1 MTLDQLFAL
10 FVSLAGTGS
19 LIGAIVNALKSF
31 GVVADGQAGTW
42 SLGLNLAGLVALFVL
57 GVFAPTADIKDI
69 DGVAAQIAQLLT
81 IAVGLFVQLGGAK
94 LAHSLLKGVPVVGKS
109 FSA

>member
-19 LIGAIVNALKSF
+19 LIAAIVNALKTF
-31 GVVADGQAGTW
+31 GVVADGQAPQW
-42 SLGLNLAGLVALFVL
+42 SLGLNLIGLVVLFAIGL
-57 GVFAPTADIKDI
+57 FAPTADIQGL
-69 DGVAAQIAQLLT
+69 DGIAAQVAQILSL
-81 IAVGLFVQLGGAK
+81 VLGLVVQLGGAK
-94 LAHSLLKGVPVVGKS
+94 WAHGLLKGTPVVGKS